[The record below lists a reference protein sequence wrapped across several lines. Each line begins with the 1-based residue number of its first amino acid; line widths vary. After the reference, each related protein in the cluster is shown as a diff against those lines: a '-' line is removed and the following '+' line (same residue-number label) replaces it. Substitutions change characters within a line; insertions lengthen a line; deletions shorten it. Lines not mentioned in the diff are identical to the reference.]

1 MEGQSAPALS
11 NVPVGG
17 SAYPSVGGPAT
28 SLVGGSASPLVGG
41 LATFLVGGSDTPSL
55 GGLAGS
61 GSPPTGEVHPGS
73 DSRAHHHGH
82 SLGEEEKMNNN
93 GGRF

>member
-17 SAYPSVGGPAT
+17 SASPSR
-28 SLVGGSASPLVGG
+28 
-41 LATFLVGGSDTPSL
+41 

-61 GSPPTGEVHPGS
+61 GSTLLYTGEVHPGS
-73 DSRAHHHGH
+73 VSRVHHHGH
-82 SLGEEEKMNNN
+82 SLGEEEKMEKINNN

>member
-17 SAYPSVGGPAT
+17 SASPAVGGPAT
-28 SLVGGSASPLVGG
+28 SLVGGSASP
-41 LATFLVGGSDTPSL
+41 SR

-61 GSPPTGEVHPGS
+61 GSPLLYTGEVHPGS
-73 DSRAHHHGH
+73 DSRVHFHRH
-82 SLGEEEKMNNN
+82 SLGEEEKIGKINNN

>member
-1 MEGQSAPALS
+1 MEGQSAPALP

-17 SAYPSVGGPAT
+17 SASPSVGGLGT
-28 SLVGGSASPLVGG
+28 LSVGGSGTLPR
-41 LATFLVGGSDTPSL
+41 

-61 GSPPTGEVHPGS
+61 GSPLTGEVHPGS
-73 DSRAHHHGH
+73 VSRVHHHRH
-82 SLGEEEKMNNN
+82 SLGEEEKTEKINNN

>member
-17 SAYPSVGGPAT
+17 SASPSAGGPGT
-28 SLVGGSASPLVGG
+28 SLVGGS
-41 LATFLVGGSDTPSL
+41 DTLPL
-55 GGLAGS
+55 GGLAGF
-61 GSPPTGEVHPGS
+61 GSPPLYTGEVHPGS
-73 DSRAHHHGH
+73 VSRVHFHGD

>member
-1 MEGQSAPALS
+1 MVEGQSAPALP

-17 SAYPSVGGPAT
+17 SASPSVGGPAT
-28 SLVGGSASPLVGG
+28 SLVGGSASP
-41 LATFLVGGSDTPSL
+41 SR

-61 GSPPTGEVHPGS
+61 GSPPLLTGEVHPGS
-73 DSRAHHHGH
+73 ASRVLHHGQ